1 MIQFSDVAADS
12 QPVTDDVVDLAL
24 TDDSLNLT
32 LVKTEKSAVGGY
44 LGRTTMTLLRLV
56 TFKSSHS
63 FIF

>member
-32 LVKTEKSAVGGY
+32 LVKTGKSAVGGY
-44 LGRTTMTLLRLV
+44 LGRTTDDTV
-56 TFKSSHS
+56 KVSH
-63 FIF
+63 F

>member
-32 LVKTEKSAVGGY
+32 LVKTGKSAVGCY
-44 LGRTTMTLLRLV
+44 LGRTTDDTV
-56 TFKSSHS
+56 KVSH
-63 FIF
+63 F